1 MLYFILFSLIR
12 ITCDRLDGTRGTR
25 VRPRERQGK
34 HAQSQGTPPAQPPT
48 PPIHTPPKRLNPHPA
63 ATTRSHTGTPW
74 PWFHSS
80 ALVSDDSVG
89 RVWRLALP
97 FFFSSFLP
105 FFLLFCFLCSAPSFL
120 RLMACR
126 FVRVFVVVCLRR
138 FRCAFLLSLSLG
150 SFRQLLD
157 ASTLARRTARSD

>member
-48 PPIHTPPKRLNPHPA
+48 PPIHTPPKRPNPHPA

-105 FFLLFCFLCSAPSFL
+105 FFLLLSFDRSVASHQASMGCAPPAAALGLTVLNMYWSSYSMRNCVD
-120 RLMACR
+120 RLT
-126 FVRVFVVVCLRR
+126 
-138 FRCAFLLSLSLG
+138 
-150 SFRQLLD
+150 
-157 ASTLARRTARSD
+157 STKSV